1 MKFRLISLSFLLF
14 LFISIN
20 ETIAQEATEEDR
32 PVFVTITTLQGADG
46 FDFEEW
52 KEIEEEYFTKVTS
65 KIELLTSSE
74 VLMSYFAPQ
83 FGEIKVINVINS
95 WEDIITVNE
104 RREVL
109 IEEAWPDEAERAA
122 FFEKQNS
129 FYKSKHSDE
138 IFLTADFAKQIVKE
152 PGQIVPYVF
161 MLKTNIL
168 SDTEDENSYD
178 NYKKYVKEVVYNNSK
193 IQAYYPFN
201 HFWGDDSREFVEIF
215 VLDSFS
221 DAELSQYE
229 ANALLAKM
237 FPDEEVRKEFLAS
250 IFSAIESQNTSF
262 YKNIPSLS
270 K

>member
-1 MKFRLISLSFLLF
+1 MKFRLTSLSLLLF
-14 LFISIN
+14 LCISVT
-20 ETIAQEATEEDR
+20 ETIAQESNEEDR

-52 KEIEEEYFTKVTS
+52 RAIEEEYFTKVTS
-65 KIELLTSSE
+65 KIELLASHE

-83 FGEIKVINVINS
+83 FGEIKVINVINT
-95 WEDIITVNE
+95 WEDIVRVNE
-104 RREVL
+104 RREEL
-109 IEEAWPDEAERAA
+109 IEEAWPDEEEREA

-129 FYKSKHSDE
+129 FYNSKHSDE
-138 IFLTADFAKQIVKE
+138 IFLTADFAKEMIKE
-152 PGQIVPYVF
+152 PGQNVPYVF

-221 DAELSQYE
+221 DAEMAQYE
-229 ANALLAKM
+229 ANGLLSDM
-237 FPDEEVRKEFLAS
+237 FAEEAERKEFLAS
-250 IFSAIESQNTSF
+250 IFSAIESQKTSF
-262 YKNIPSLS
+262 YKNLPSLS

>member
-1 MKFRLISLSFLLF
+1 M
-14 LFISIN
+14 
-20 ETIAQEATEEDR
+20 
-32 PVFVTITTLQGADG
+32 
-46 FDFEEW
+46 
-52 KEIEEEYFTKVTS
+52 
-65 KIELLTSSE
+65 
-74 VLMSYFAPQ
+74 
-83 FGEIKVINVINS
+83 
-95 WEDIITVNE
+95 
-104 RREVL
+104 
-109 IEEAWPDEAERAA
+109 
-122 FFEKQNS
+122 
-129 FYKSKHSDE
+129 

-152 PGQIVPYVF
+152 PGQNVPYVF

-168 SDTEDENSYD
+168 SDTEDEDSYD

-215 VLDSFS
+215 VLNSFS

-237 FPDEEVRKEFLAS
+237 FTDEEARKEFIAS
-250 IFSAIESQNTSF
+250 IFSAIDSQNTSF